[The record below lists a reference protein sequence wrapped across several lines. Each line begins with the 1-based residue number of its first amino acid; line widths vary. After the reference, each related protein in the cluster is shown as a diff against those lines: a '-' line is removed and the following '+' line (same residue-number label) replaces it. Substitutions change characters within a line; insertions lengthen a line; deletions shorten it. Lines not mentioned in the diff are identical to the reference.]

1 MIVQQSKTLV
11 ATFDILRQEADRN
24 GIILDKMKQV
34 REHLIKNKYMRLLFR
49 NKLKKYDDR
58 RLK

>member
-1 MIVQQSKTLV
+1 MIIQQSKTLV

-24 GIILDKMKQV
+24 GIILDRMKQV

-49 NKLKKYDDR
+49 NKMKKYDDR